1 MCREQ
6 SAAAP
11 CNAATDSHLQEPLI
25 ANGPSSEHIELG
37 KGMEINP
44 KSALLAL
51 AIATFATG
59 CDEITDHDTPGY
71 QRSEDLPHRDTI
83 DGRQEKVIPGSRN
96 DGAVTRD

>member
-1 MCREQ
+1 
-6 SAAAP
+6 
-11 CNAATDSHLQEPLI
+11 
-25 ANGPSSEHIELG
+25 
-37 KGMEINP
+37 MEINP

-51 AIATFATG
+51 ATAIFATG

-96 DGAVTRD
+96 DGPITRD